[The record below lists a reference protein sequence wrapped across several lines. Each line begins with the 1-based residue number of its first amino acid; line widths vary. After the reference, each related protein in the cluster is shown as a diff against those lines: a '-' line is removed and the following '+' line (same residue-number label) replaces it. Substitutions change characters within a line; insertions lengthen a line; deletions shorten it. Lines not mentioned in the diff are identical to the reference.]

1 MDLSNLFLNKME
13 QLNKISKRLGYN
25 NFRAWADNQLEKK
38 MINPVEFEEI
48 DLFHQMRNIIAHGFS
63 GRVIIFNDDIDK
75 LNKYLK
81 LINKEL
87 GFEIKDEEVVV
98 TKTVYATPKHE
109 AKTGTGKKANKEEI
123 VNYINKV
130 LDEARKEG
138 RTYIILR
145 AGDIEKQ
152 VGLSQRVVS
161 VCNAMYEC
169 MQSKDEVLSTT
180 PSGYSTTITVKYYL

>member
-25 NFRAWADNQLEKK
+25 NFRAWADKQLEKK

-87 GFEIKDEEVVV
+87 GFEIKDENRVSYKVEQYQ
-98 TKTVYATPKHE
+98 KAKRYYRDGKLAE
-109 AKTGTGKKANKEEI
+109 AAERSF
-123 VNYINKV
+123 VFH
-130 LDEARKEG
+130 
-138 RTYIILR
+138 
-145 AGDIEKQ
+145 
-152 VGLSQRVVS
+152 
-161 VCNAMYEC
+161 
-169 MQSKDEVLSTT
+169 
-180 PSGYSTTITVKYYL
+180 